1 MFAHASWSSFNEPE
15 AADFVVR
22 KGNRSCYAMLFGW
35 SPKFQSV
42 VVLLSMEER
51 SASFATSI
59 SSRVDDTAVD
69 NLERSNWLAS
79 VPVLSTYTQRFNTCW
94 LPTVQ
99 FNKRQIQDSPRQFLF
114 RYLTIE
120 STDSTFPF
128 PRLKRASSAFF
139 HCWAP
144 MVVFT
149 LLQQISK
156 WTSNF
161 ETLTFWSKEPPS
173 HDDAILTILR
183 ALQPSKTFHCQLQ
196 WYPQCNSSLSPPCKS
211 PTFPARTR

>member
-1 MFAHASWSSFNEPE
+1 ML
-15 AADFVVR
+15 
-22 KGNRSCYAMLFGW
+22 CYAILFGW

-99 FNKRQIQDSPRQFLF
+99 FNMRQIQDSPRQFLF

-120 STDSTFPF
+120 STDSTFPL
-128 PRLKRASSAFF
+128 PRLKRESSAFF
-139 HCWAP
+139 HCCAP
-144 MVVFT
+144 MVVFA
-149 LLQQISK
+149 LLQQILK
-156 WTSNF
+156 
-161 ETLTFWSKEPPS
+161 
-173 HDDAILTILR
+173 
-183 ALQPSKTFHCQLQ
+183 
-196 WYPQCNSSLSPPCKS
+196 
-211 PTFPARTR
+211 